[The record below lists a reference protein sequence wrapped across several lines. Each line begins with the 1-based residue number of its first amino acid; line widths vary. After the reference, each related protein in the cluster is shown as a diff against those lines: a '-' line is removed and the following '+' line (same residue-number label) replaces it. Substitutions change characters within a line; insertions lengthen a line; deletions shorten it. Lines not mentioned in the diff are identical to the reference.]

1 MITVDKLYQW
11 DLNRTVTVNDAADEM
26 HWQQPYSSMAL
37 RTSIVDGKANIPNI
51 VLQQHGKIK
60 CWSYDS
66 ANGRTVNVYE
76 IDISRRQKPDNYIY
90 TEKDAVSIEQYIDE
104 YLSENPL
111 AWDSMGGKPE
121 TFPPSEHDHDG
132 RYVKSELFD
141 DSVNSAIDDYF
152 IDNPIDWD
160 DIDNKP
166 TEFTPSSHDHD
177 NLYYTKEEADTKAG
191 EIISD
196 YIDKNPPSWDDITDK
211 PSAFTPSSH
220 NHDDIY
226 YTMTDVNLLLGG
238 LASAD
243 HNHDTIYYTKTN
255 ANNLFQS
262 KPTYVKDISTTVIS
276 VTPNDNT
283 EYVFT
288 QTASAV
294 EVILPTMTEGFHC
307 AISWHNGTT
316 SFTLNE
322 GDYTVA
328 MLVNGEVTNTY
339 TPEAS
344 KIVLMTIHYN
354 GDYVLITINE
364 F

>member
-26 HWQQPYSSMAL
+26 HWQQPYSSTAL

-51 VLQQHGKIK
+51 VLQQHGKTK

-90 TEKDAVSIEQYIDE
+90 TENDAISIEQYVDE

-121 TFPPSEHDHDG
+121 TFPPSEHDHDD

-166 TEFTPSSHDHD
+166 TEFTPSSH
-177 NLYYTKEEADTKAG
+177 
-191 EIISD
+191 
-196 YIDKNPPSWDDITDK
+196 
-211 PSAFTPSSH
+211 

-243 HNHDTIYYTKTN
+243 HNHDSSYYTKTD

-262 KPTYVKDISTTVIS
+262 KPTYVKDTSTTVIS

-344 KIVLMTIHYN
+344 KIALMTIHYN

>member
-26 HWQQPYSSMAL
+26 HWQQPYSSTAL

-76 IDISRRQKPDNYIY
+76 IDISRRQKPDNYVY
-90 TEKDAVSIEQYIDE
+90 TETEVITVEQYVND
-104 YLSENPL
+104 YLAS
-111 AWDSMGGKPE
+111 GQ
-121 TFPPSEHDHDG
+121 
-132 RYVKSELFD
+132 VQ
-141 DSVNSAIDDYF
+141 V
-152 IDNPIDWD
+152 
-160 DIDNKP
+160 
-166 TEFTPSSHDHD
+166 
-177 NLYYTKEEADTKAG
+177 
-191 EIISD
+191 
-196 YIDKNPPSWDDITDK
+196 SWNNITDK

-243 HNHDTIYYTKTN
+243 HNHDSSYYTKTS

-262 KPTYVKDISTTVIS
+262 KPTYVKDTSTTVIS